1 MLRNC
6 LNVADDNMKEK
17 EYPVLK
23 VTNVDWDKD
32 HEEIEKLP
40 TDFQLQWGSKNWTV
54 AKVHDWVSKKFDW
67 VLNSLNVDQVGTWED
82 SGWSC
87 CSGGCACC

>member
-40 TDFQLQWGSKNWTV
+40 TDFQLQWGS
-54 AKVHDWVSKKFDW
+54 
-67 VLNSLNVDQVGTWED
+67 
-82 SGWSC
+82 
-87 CSGGCACC
+87 

>member
-1 MLRNC
+1 MVNI
-6 LNVADDNMKEK
+6 MEEK
-17 EYPVLK
+17 EFPVLK
-23 VTNVDWDKD
+23 ITNVDWDKD

-54 AKVHDWVSKKFDW
+54 AEVYDWVSKKFDW
-67 VLNSLNVDQVGTWED
+67 VLNSLNVDQVGIWED
-82 SGWSC
+82 SGCSC

>member
-17 EYPVLK
+17 EYPVLQI
-23 VTNVDWDKD
+23 TNVDWDKG

-40 TDFQLQWGSKNWTV
+40 TDFQLQWGSKYWTV
-54 AKVHDWVSKKFDW
+54 DQVSDWVSKKFDW
-67 VLNSLNVDQVGTWED
+67 VFNSLNVDQVGTWED
-82 SGWSC
+82 SGCSC

>member
-1 MLRNC
+1 ME
-6 LNVADDNMKEK
+6 EK
-17 EYPVLK
+17 EFHVLK

-40 TDFQLQWGSKNWTV
+40 TEFQLQWGSKNWTV
-54 AKVHDWVSKKFDW
+54 VEVSDWVSKKFDW
-67 VLNSLNVDQVGTWED
+67 VFNSLNVDQVGTWED
-82 SGWSC
+82 SGCGC